1 MTTPNITVSSHSET
15 HDYVCFRARFAGR
28 CSAYR
33 LLSTWVAFYFNQCV
47 RDLARGLLMLT
58 VKVVTRS
65 ETRLAGEL
73 SFLWVVLYYKL
84 IQT

>member
-1 MTTPNITVSSHSET
+1 MLNFGQP
-15 HDYVCFRARFAGR
+15 FLRAYFAGR
-28 CSAYR
+28 YKRVSFTHHLGSVLFQPVCPRS
-33 LLSTWVAFYFNQCV
+33 S
-47 RDLARGLLMLT
+47 MLT

-73 SFLWVVLYYKL
+73 SFLWVVLFYKL